1 MYFSLLW
8 WYWQLVLV
16 NYNNSS
22 LCVKYFVFRIILIT
36 ENDFNL
42 VLATKNYTVTMIK

>member
-1 MYFSLLW
+1 MCKIFL
-8 WYWQLVLV
+8 
-16 NYNNSS
+16 
-22 LCVKYFVFRIILIT
+22 FRIILIT